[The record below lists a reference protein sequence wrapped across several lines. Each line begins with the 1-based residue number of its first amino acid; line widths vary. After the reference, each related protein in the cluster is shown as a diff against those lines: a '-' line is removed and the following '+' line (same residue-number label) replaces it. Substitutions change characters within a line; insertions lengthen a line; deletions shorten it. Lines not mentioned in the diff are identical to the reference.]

1 MKFSADKDLAMCG
14 LACVLC
20 SEETC
25 YGCKARGCKQ
35 GCDCSAY
42 QCAKTR
48 NIDGCYECEDFPCE
62 EKMLQGIRNKA
73 FNRYARMY
81 GKQTLLNRLKIN
93 FDNGITYHRPNGEKG
108 DYDLLTNED
117 DIMRLIRFGTHT
129 PYNNCPTIE
138 TANFIFRLVKRN
150 DAEDLLKCYS
160 DPKAQELFNY
170 VNCRSDFRIN
180 TIDEMDKMIDYWLI
194 EYSQQAYVRFSIVD
208 KSTKR
213 AIGTIEMFGKI
224 GQYKVDCGILRIDV
238 ESGFENKA
246 TLLEVINMCVDNFYI
261 LFDLKEMATRI
272 IPKALDRIEALA
284 KNSFQYCSDPN
295 DLELNY
301 IRSK

>member
-1 MKFSADKDLAMCG
+1 MEFHAEKDLAICG

-20 SEETC
+20 SDEAC
-25 YGCKARGCKQ
+25 CGCKERSCKQ
-35 GCDCSAY
+35 GCDCSVY

-48 NIDGCYECEDFPCE
+48 NIDGCYECDNFPCE

-73 FNRYARMY
+73 FNRYAGMY

-93 FDNGITYHRPNGEKG
+93 FENGITYHRPNGEKG
-108 DYDLLTNED
+108 DYDLLTGED

-138 TANFIFRLVKRN
+138 TANFIFRLVKIE

-170 VNCRSDFRIN
+170 VNCKSDFRMN
-180 TIDEMDKMIDYWLI
+180 TIDEMDEMINYWLT

-213 AIGTIEMFGKI
+213 AVGTIEIFGKI
-224 GQYKVDCGILRIDV
+224 GRYKVDRGILRIDV
-238 ESGFENKA
+238 ESGYENKA
-246 TLLEVINMCVDNFYI
+246 ALLEIINMCVENFYL
-261 LFDLKEMATRI
+261 LFDLKEIATRI
-272 IPKALDRIEALA
+272 IPEAADRIEALTE
-284 KNSFQYCSDPN
+284 NGFQYCDQN

-301 IRSK
+301 IRPR